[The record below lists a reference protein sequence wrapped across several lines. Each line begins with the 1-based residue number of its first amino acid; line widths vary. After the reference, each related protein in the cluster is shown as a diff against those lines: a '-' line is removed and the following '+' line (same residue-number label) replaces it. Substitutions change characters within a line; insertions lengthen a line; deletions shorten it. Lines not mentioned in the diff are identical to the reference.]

1 MNTGLIIF
9 ITVMAVIVLTG
20 ILRFLPYIK
29 LRRAASAAGVDVK
42 LSKIMGMKMRKTN
55 PANIVSLL
63 IKAKRAGVEL
73 TSDMLET
80 LVLTRGRPG
89 SVVDAL
95 IAAKAKGMP
104 LEFRLA
110 AAIDLSGKDPN
121 EFVASINGPY
131 TEQGLREAARK
142 FLEPPGE
149 E

>member
-9 ITVMAVIVLTG
+9 VTVMTVIVLTG

-29 LRRAASAAGVDVK
+29 LRRKARAAGVNIK
-42 LSKIMGMKMRKTN
+42 LSKIMGMKIRKTN

-80 LVLTRGRPG
+80 LALTRGRPVR
-89 SVVDAL
+89 VVDAL
-95 IAAKAKGMP
+95 IAAKDKGMP
-104 LEFRLA
+104 LDFRIA

-121 EFVASINGPY
+121 EFVASVNGD
-131 TEQGLREAARK
+131 TEHGIREAARE
-142 FLEPPGE
+142 FLEPPAE
-149 E
+149 K